1 MDVIMDFI
9 TDKLTEGILQ
19 KVVATIL
26 LAFFGFLIH
35 LIHKLFNLRKDMEK
49 LKSTIDK
56 DKEQISR
63 DKNHVRDYMDIT
75 ERYKNE
81 TQNAAKQIEAMVTQE
96 RDAIMKIAIATD
108 SQRSITQD
116 RETLLGLGAVAESK
130 ISEDVNAQ
138 IRQEYLESLK

>member
-1 MDVIMDFI
+1 
-9 TDKLTEGILQ
+9 
-19 KVVATIL
+19 
-26 LAFFGFLIH
+26 
-35 LIHKLFNLRKDMEK
+35 ME
-49 LKSTIDK
+49 
-56 DKEQISR
+56 
-63 DKNHVRDYMDIT
+63 IT

-81 TQNAAKQIEAMVTQE
+81 TKNAAKQIEAMVTQE

-116 RETLLGLGAVAESK
+116 RETLLGLGAVAESE